1 MKAQLCPK
9 CNGQGYYEQTPYIP
23 PYNQQI
29 TATTTNTCYQ
39 CDLCNGG
46 KVIYIPDKGCYP
58 AYCPEKYM
66 GEI

>member
-9 CNGQGYYEQTPYIP
+9 CNGQGSVSKP
-23 PYNQQI
+23 PYVPGNS
-29 TATTTNTCYQ
+29 TTWLSDTSSYT
-39 CDLCNGG
+39 CDLCNGA
-46 KVIYIPDKGCYP
+46 KVIYVPDKGCYP

>member
-9 CNGQGYYEQTPYIP
+9 CNGQGIVSKPSWIAGDVDTWSGSG
-23 PYNQQI
+23 
-29 TATTTNTCYQ
+29 TATYI